1 MFSKLFGKKEVV
13 TKPKAPE
20 IMGLYLG
27 GSFELDPLKL
37 RLIEPELMI
46 EKAASQHLIQ
56 AVGEVNLDTVAKFCA
71 FTQMMMPFCKLS

>member
-1 MFSKLFGKKEVV
+1 MFSKLFGKKD
-13 TKPKAPE
+13 TQKKPKAPE

-46 EKAASQHLIQ
+46 EKAASHHLI
-56 AVGEVNLDTVAKFCA
+56 LHR
-71 FTQMMMPFCKLS
+71 

>member
-1 MFSKLFGKKEVV
+1 MFSKLFGKKD
-13 TKPKAPE
+13 TNNKPKAPE

-46 EKAASQHLIQ
+46 EKT
-56 AVGEVNLDTVAKFCA
+56 DR
-71 FTQMMMPFCKLS
+71 